1 MMNQKI
7 DSKYLSRKSQ
17 AVATKGKD
25 KEANDIGTLTRLVNN
40 LTIEVS
46 ELKQQ
51 KTETSVSNY
60 LPRQR
65 QGSSSS
71 SSNRFT
77 LKIA

>member
-40 LTIEVS
+40 LTI
-46 ELKQQ
+46 
-51 KTETSVSNY
+51 
-60 LPRQR
+60 
-65 QGSSSS
+65 
-71 SSNRFT
+71 
-77 LKIA
+77 